1 MRCRLAIRIEDSLD
15 IECSG
20 QLSDVAA
27 AQRKKKKKRKKLLRS
42 LSRFLDTK
50 QSFVEHVV
58 SEREDRLAACSL
70 PSRHAV
76 KLFLTGKRVARFFFF
91 FF

>member
-27 AQRKKKKKRKKLLRS
+27 AQRKKKKKEETAPAVVS
-42 LSRFLDTK
+42 LSRHEAIFC
-50 QSFVEHVV
+50 
-58 SEREDRLAACSL
+58 RARRL
-70 PSRHAV
+70 
-76 KLFLTGKRVARFFFF
+76 
-91 FF
+91 